1 MLGEG
6 ASAPVGVD
14 GSELARFVMAGE
26 ELSSLFAFSIEATEG
41 SRRKEERFTLNLLL
55 EGGRTPADRRD
66 RVLRS
71 VLRDRDRV
79 LRFLLFSSPTGTL
92 GRQPPCWY
100 IWASSGRWRRRGLVR
115 PGLPLFESL
124 LRALEREPAKL
135 DHVARLIEDLRKTPE
150 SEALIPEGFTEIW
163 DPIWAAREARR

>member
-6 ASAPVGVD
+6 ASAPVGVG

-41 SRRKEERFTLNLLL
+41 SRKKEERFTLNLLL
-55 EGGRTPADRRD
+55 EGAPADRRD
-66 RVLRS
+66 RVLRW

-79 LRFLLFSSPTGTL
+79 LRFLLFLLADGDP
-92 GRQPPCWY
+92 RQ
-100 IWASSGRWRRRGLVR
+100 AVGLLVSGDQAGDGEGEDSFALD
-115 PGLPLFESL
+115 LPLFESL

-150 SEALIPEGFTEIW
+150 GEALIPEGFTEVW
-163 DPIWAAREARR
+163 DPIWAVREARR